1 MKFDTVKI
9 VIVFQTKKGGK
20 KMSQI
25 SNKYFTTIDYKLLD
39 KKTAYKGKRIV
50 VQELHFKNPRTD
62 EILYREHVLAGH
74 AAIIMPIMEDGS
86 LLMIREPRTPI
97 GKTVLAFPAGMI
109 EEGETPEEGAI
120 RELEEET
127 GYRAQSIKKMREVY
141 PAIGYSNEK
150 TIIFLAKDLVK
161 THRHLDETEDIE
173 VVKVP
178 MEEAKLMLDN
188 NEIITSS
195 ETVALLHYFMYE
207 DK

>member
-1 MKFDTVKI
+1 
-9 VIVFQTKKGGK
+9 
-20 KMSQI
+20 MSNI

-50 VQELHFKNPRTD
+50 VQELHFKNPRTN

-127 GYRAQSIKKMREVY
+127 GYRAKFIKKMREVY

-161 THRHLDETEDIE
+161 TQRHLDETEDIE
-173 VVKVP
+173 VIKVP
-178 MEEAKLMLDN
+178 MEEVKQMLDN
-188 NEIITSS
+188 NEIRTSS